1 MSSALRQS
9 QKLLITEYGQLFTEY
24 FSAMKLNKT
33 SSASTPKTPKRRS
46 GQFLLAR
53 YV

>member
-24 FSAMKLNKT
+24 FSMKLNKT

-46 GQFLLAR
+46 GQFLSAR